1 MTDSQD
7 FKPTFKYFLEFWKV
21 LSKSSNIFLPKFLP
35 DLATQQVPPWKA
47 TEKLQQLL
55 EVVPNS
61 SAHIKALPA
70 AYSFS
75 FNNSLVQIH
84 LRKSQ
89 RMQLKKD
96 WSHPGSHTSLNNL
109 YREHSHSRTSIF
121 FPCPPLY
128 YWIEIKKP
136 YATNVYTR
144 FICVQPNV
152 VCVLVVFFCNPHL
165 NFIFLLTSLCMS
177 T

>member
-1 MTDSQD
+1 MNKIHYK
-7 FKPTFKYFLEFWKV
+7 FICKPTVANILFFQLKYFLTKVSTWPCNTTGASLENYWK
-21 LSKSSNIFLPKFLP
+21 I
-35 DLATQQVPPWKA
+35 AAAAW
-47 TEKLQQLL
+47 L

-96 WSHPGSHTSLNNL
+96 WSHPGSHTFLNNL
-109 YREHSHSRTSIF
+109 YREHSDSRTSIF

-152 VCVLVVFFCNPHL
+152 VCVLVVFFL
-165 NFIFLLTSLCMS
+165 
-177 T
+177 